1 MPAPP
6 DLPIPPGDATAAV
19 EAERRRIAALL
30 DGRIV
35 EPLGLLLSQAHAYE
49 QTMSANP
56 QARLVASV
64 LSSLA
69 GRVIQQV
76 RDLEA
81 DLYPALLF
89 RLGLAPALEAYAGQ
103 VERAEGLRVA
113 LALARLDERLP
124 VTLELALYRLA
135 QAAVE
140 RAGHTAGATRVA
152 LRLEARG
159 DRLILSAADNGLR
172 GGDDPLPDA
181 LRAASARVEQVGGQ
195 IETGR
200 AAEGGLLLSA
210 SLALRPAA
218 DLTPRERDVL
228 RLLAEGRTN
237 REIGAVLHIS
247 HRTVNFHLD
256 NLYTKLGVT
265 TRTEA
270 VIEALRRDWID
281 PG

>member
-1 MPAPP
+1 
-6 DLPIPPGDATAAV
+6 
-19 EAERRRIAALL
+19 
-30 DGRIV
+30 
-35 EPLGLLLSQAHAYE
+35 
-49 QTMSANP
+49 
-56 QARLVASV
+56 
-64 LSSLA
+64 
-69 GRVIQQV
+69 
-76 RDLEA
+76 
-81 DLYPALLF
+81 
-89 RLGLAPALEAYAGQ
+89 
-103 VERAEGLRVA
+103 
-113 LALARLDERLP
+113 
-124 VTLELALYRLA
+124 
-135 QAAVE
+135 
-140 RAGHTAGATRVA
+140 
-152 LRLEARG
+152 
-159 DRLILSAADNGLR
+159 LR